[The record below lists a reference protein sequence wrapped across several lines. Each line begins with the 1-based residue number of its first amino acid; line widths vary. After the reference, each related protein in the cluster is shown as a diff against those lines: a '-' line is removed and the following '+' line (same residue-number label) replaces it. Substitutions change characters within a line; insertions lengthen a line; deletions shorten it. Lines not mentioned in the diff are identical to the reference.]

1 MNIPP
6 SLRRKCKKIHSFT
19 LVELMAV
26 MAIAGILALLSLIAY
41 TQIIRSESLTTGA
54 QVLSSA
60 LQMARQNAVTLDT
73 DVEFRL
79 YRVPVASSAN
89 PTTDPLDT
97 TGYRAFQTFAVSPTS
112 TNALN
117 QVSFLSGPVYISS
130 TGSVS
135 SLATNTIVEVAGSTL
150 PAIPTYGQNYSAEVF
165 DFSPSGGLELPM
177 TSQWYLTMELVGDVS
192 TGTPPLPK
200 NYASIQLDPFTGRP
214 TTYRP

>member
-6 SLRRKCKKIHSFT
+6 SIRRKSKKVHSFT

-41 TQIIRSESLTTGA
+41 TQIIRSESLTTSA
-54 QVLSSA
+54 QVLTGA
-60 LQMARQNAVTLDT
+60 LEMARQNAITLDC

-79 YRVPVASSAN
+79 YRIPSAESAN
-89 PTTDPLDT
+89 PTTDPLST
-97 TGYRAFQTFAVSPTS
+97 TGYRAFQTFAITPTA

-117 QVSFLSGPVYISS
+117 QVSFLSGPVYISN
-130 TGSVS
+130 TGAVS
-135 SLATNTIVEVAGSTL
+135 SLATNSTELAGTALQS
-150 PAIPTYGQNYSAEVF
+150 IPTYGQNYSAEVF

-177 TSQWYLTMELVGDVS
+177 SSQWYLTMELNGDVT

-200 NYASIQLDPFTGRP
+200 NFAAIQLDPFTGKP
-214 TTYRP
+214 QTYRP